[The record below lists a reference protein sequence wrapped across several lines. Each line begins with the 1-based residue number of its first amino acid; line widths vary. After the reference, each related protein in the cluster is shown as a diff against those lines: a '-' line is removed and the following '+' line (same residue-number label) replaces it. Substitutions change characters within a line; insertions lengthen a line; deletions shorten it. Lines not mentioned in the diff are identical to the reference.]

1 MIAKL
6 KTAFTLFKV
15 GKVVADPAKWKN
27 RQIST
32 TMIVAVIWA
41 ASDAARAFGYE
52 IPITEELA
60 DGIAVGVLS
69 VVNLLLTYTTSDK
82 VGV

>member
-6 KTAFTLFKV
+6 KIALTLLKV

-27 RQIST
+27 RQITT
-32 TMIVAVIWA
+32 TMLVAVIWGV
-41 ASDAARAFGYE
+41 SDAARAFGYE
-52 IPITEELA
+52 LPITEEMV

-69 VVNLLLTYTTSDK
+69 VVNLLLTLTTSDK